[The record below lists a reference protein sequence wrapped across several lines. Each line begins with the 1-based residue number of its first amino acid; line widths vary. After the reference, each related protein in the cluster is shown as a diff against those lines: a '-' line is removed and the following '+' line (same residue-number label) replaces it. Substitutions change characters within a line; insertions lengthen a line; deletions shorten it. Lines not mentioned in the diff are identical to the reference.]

1 MTEQKPLPSEADVAR
16 ADRDV
21 TREELAETLDA
32 LGHKLDVRSRA
43 AERVDAT
50 IDQATAK
57 VAQTVPPPAAE
68 TFRAGALAVRNKPVP
83 VFAAVFATVVLVRL
97 LARRRRGRRER

>member
-1 MTEQKPLPSEADVAR
+1 MTHKPSEEEIAR

-21 TREELAETLDA
+21 TRQEMAETLDA
-32 LGHKLDVRSRA
+32 LAHKLDVRSRA

-57 VAQTVPPPAAE
+57 IARTMPSPAAE
-68 TFRAGALAVRNKPVP
+68 TFRSGALAVRSKPVP
-83 VFAAVFATVVLVRL
+83 VFAAVFGVVVLLRL
-97 LARRRRGRRER
+97 LARRRRARRRP